1 MALSLVL
8 SMAPNLPKPYPV
20 NAVPLWTRPN
30 IWETT
35 IIGSCIF
42 DPHPLRGSFWGD
54 DTAIHVQS
62 MLRKAKHVSQLLK
75 EHKESWS
82 ILVLCCRSAAGG
94 HMTSLKT
101 ATTHNN

>member
-42 DPHPLRGSFWGD
+42 DPHPLRSSFWGD

-75 EHKESWS
+75 EAQRV
-82 ILVLCCRSAAGG
+82 LVHLGPLLSQCGWWAYDLTQDS
-94 HMTSLKT
+94 
-101 ATTHNN
+101 NNTQ